1 VGRLFGAPA
10 LLMLALA
17 IWVIFGGVVLTIL
30 PNAYRLP
37 SLGLVPLIAAGCN
50 AMGDAP
56 ITISSSESP
65 TANAGFA
72 RPDARASFKA
82 WIARQDLP
90 KTEPIYLVAA
100 AGGGIRAAFLT
111 ASYLAAADDLSKG
124 RFGKHV
130 FAISGVSG
138 GSLGAAM
145 YALVGDGASRTCTE
159 ADKQTADIGPRQ
171 RAMLCTLGGDFLSPA
186 VATYLF
192 PDLFRALWVPA
203 MMYRDHQW
211 QDRGRTLEQAWV
223 ASVDPA
229 SAKTLNARF
238 LDYAAGADPRAVGG
252 PANVNLILNATR
264 VQSGQ
269 RIVASTFTWP
279 WLSTI
284 DLFDD
289 AYDTAATSMI
299 AAVHNSA
306 RFTYVSPAGAYF
318 YTGSRRGEFAGQ
330 VADGGYFDNSGVLSL
345 LEVLVEIEKDGDK
358 ELLSR
363 MHVVII
369 TNDGHERRICDDSAP
384 SAQASEVQI
393 TAPIVTFLATRP
405 ARAELSKAQLRRVL
419 ARLNDV
425 ADVCD
430 AQGVPTGPLVEVSL
444 NDDLVAGFLRREAAN
459 GTSTGKCDES
469 TIPVGTESE
478 AGNRPVQSEKEI
490 AVRIA
495 EAPLGWTLSAA
506 TTDWLTRYASL
517 EACKVSAQLGHAAQ

>member
-1 VGRLFGAPA
+1 
-10 LLMLALA
+10 
-17 IWVIFGGVVLTIL
+17 
-30 PNAYRLP
+30 
-37 SLGLVPLIAAGCN
+37 
-50 AMGDAP
+50 
-56 ITISSSESP
+56 
-65 TANAGFA
+65 
-72 RPDARASFKA
+72 
-82 WIARQDLP
+82 
-90 KTEPIYLVAA
+90 
-100 AGGGIRAAFLT
+100 
-111 ASYLAAADDLSKG
+111 
-124 RFGKHV
+124 V

-405 ARAELSKAQLRRVL
+405 ARAELSKAQLRRLL